1 MWCMNWIL
9 QIEQRQCFILPFQPK
24 RVQTRG
30 LTASQR
36 SLAVKSVRANKGVL
50 VAFQD
55 ISKFCGKINA

>member
-36 SLAVKSVRANKGVL
+36 SLAVKSDQVNKRVM

-55 ISKFCGKINA
+55 TSKFYGKINA

>member
-9 QIEQRQCFILPFQPK
+9 QIEQRQYVIPSFQLQ
-24 RVQTRG
+24 RVRTRS

-36 SLAVKSVRANKGVL
+36 SLAMKSDQANKGVL

-55 ISKFCGKINA
+55 ISKFCGKISA